1 MLVTDVRMERRGGA
15 GGGNTASLPDLD
27 ARQLPGRNPEKDE
40 KYVSGSRSG
49 KSPPDR
55 SEQSVRKVEGE
66 GRHCKPA
73 DSLTSACQ
81 ENVFYLNRS
90 RQEQKYSAGLDCA
103 VRDMTTPTEEDWE
116 EWTTSEGSG
125 STISVL
131 HSEIVKESKEDFQP
145 SRSFDYLDSKVEKT
159 NPEEQVLVAEVQSDF
174 KAFPSD
180 EPFSMSTRS
189 TSISIYETER
199 MSSNQRRSIADTST
213 KTEIKQKESSITRPK
228 EFSREHRHL
237 PAQPQPETEFNFSS
251 SLRKERS
258 PSRYPAI
265 DTYLGLTAAGEEED
279 GAGDQ
284 RAGHYNKWERE
295 LRREEEMARCRL
307 LCLLPQKVY

>member
-1 MLVTDVRMERRGGA
+1 MEGRGGVGGA
-15 GGGNTASLPDLD
+15 GTASLPDQD
-27 ARQLPGRNPEKDE
+27 ARQLLCRNPEKDE

-55 SEQSVRKVEGE
+55 SDQSVRKVEVRE
-66 GRHCKPA
+66 GKHSKPA
-73 DSLTSACQ
+73 GSLTSACQ

-159 NPEEQVLVAEVQSDF
+159 GPEEVLVAEVQSDF

-180 EPFSMSTRS
+180 EPFSMSTRT

-199 MSSNQRRSIADTST
+199 MSSNQRRSIADTSN
-213 KTEIKQKESSITRPK
+213 KKDIRQKENSLTRPK
-228 EFSREHRHL
+228 ELSREHRHM
-237 PAQPQPETEFNFSS
+237 PAQPETEFKFAS

-265 DTYLGLTAAGEEED
+265 DTYLGLTALGEEEG
-279 GAGDQ
+279 GAGAE
-284 RAGHYNKWERE
+284 AGHYSKWERE
-295 LRREEEMARCRL
+295 LRREEEMARCL
-307 LCLLPQKVY
+307 MFVFYPKKYSCCLFSLVLQ